1 MQEVPDQEQRQLFHR
16 RKDGDIDEVEQRYFN
31 LARNNKFTP
40 PSPPRRSN
48 NNSISMIQNQQGLVI
63 ETEDNVINNN
73 SNVVDPSRNTR
84 NANLI
89 VNSATRPRV
98 SAKELR
104 EMLKEAW

>member
-1 MQEVPDQEQRQLFHR
+1 M
-16 RKDGDIDEVEQRYFN
+16 
-31 LARNNKFTP
+31 
-40 PSPPRRSN
+40 
-48 NNSISMIQNQQGLVI
+48 
-63 ETEDNVINNN
+63 ETRVTSAIVVVSTTVINNN